1 MQNQAW
7 IKMENKIILS
17 ILHLIQISFSKN
29 VLPSSINEPNSV
41 FFWRNE
47 ALKNISLN

>member
-7 IKMENKIILS
+7 IKMENKIIFS
-17 ILHLIQISFSKN
+17 ILHLIKISFSKN

-41 FFWRNE
+41 FFWQNK
-47 ALKNISLN
+47 AFKNISLN